1 MSISKYELFYL
12 LINIFS
18 TYIVYSFA
26 KIFFKNNYYSKKG
39 VFFAYFLFYLAT
51 SFVYIYFSVF
61 VVNIITT
68 LLFTFIITLCYKS
81 KLSIKIIV
89 TFLNY
94 LLLFTCEA
102 IVAGLIGLT
111 DIDPLQNTY
120 YGNTFS
126 LIIVAILEFSLVKL
140 IGKFKDLNS
149 DTPIPW
155 SFFLIA
161 ILVTIISVLFE
172 ILLFMQGNI
181 SEVVHFF
188 SSVCILLLNFLIFYL
203 YDSIS
208 KTFNERINA
217 EILQQKKYQYQNQA
231 KIIQQSYESTR
242 QLRHDIKNH
251 TIVLSELIR
260 NNENE
265 KALEYVSALSGE
277 LEPSKIY
284 CNTGIISIDSIVN
297 YKFTKASEIG
307 IMINS
312 EIAIPYD
319 LNLLTNELVAILGNL
334 LDNAIEASCKAKEK
348 YINFRIQYDK
358 GTIIIIMV
366 NSFDGNLKIDENN
379 YKTTKQDDLDMH
391 GIGLNSVKAAIEK
404 YNGEMHVN
412 HTNTEFSVKI
422 LLMT

>member
-1 MSISKYELFYL
+1 M
-12 LINIFS
+12 
-18 TYIVYSFA
+18 
-26 KIFFKNNYYSKKG
+26 
-39 VFFAYFLFYLAT
+39 
-51 SFVYIYFSVF
+51 
-61 VVNIITT
+61 
-68 LLFTFIITLCYKS
+68 
-81 KLSIKIIV
+81 
-89 TFLNY
+89 
-94 LLLFTCEA
+94 
-102 IVAGLIGLT
+102 
-111 DIDPLQNTY
+111 
-120 YGNTFS
+120 
-126 LIIVAILEFSLVKL
+126 
-140 IGKFKDLNS
+140 
-149 DTPIPW
+149 
-155 SFFLIA
+155 
-161 ILVTIISVLFE
+161 
-172 ILLFMQGNI
+172 
-181 SEVVHFF
+181 
-188 SSVCILLLNFLIFYL
+188 
-203 YDSIS
+203 
-208 KTFNERINA
+208 R
-217 EILQQKKYQYQNQA
+217 
-231 KIIQQSYESTR
+231 
-242 QLRHDIKNH
+242 NH

-334 LDNAIEASCKAKEK
+334 LDNAIEASYKAKEK

-404 YNGEMHVN
+404 YNGEMQVN